1 MIGFKEWLT
10 QGQPKTKITEN
21 KKINGRPK
29 TIDAVNNGVNNGVTY
44 RALIARIKAA
54 LH

>member
-29 TIDAVNNGVNNGVTY
+29 TIDAVNNGVTY

>member
-1 MIGFKEWLT
+1 MIGFKKWLE
-10 QGQPKTKITEN
+10 QGQPKITELIKN
-21 KKINGRPK
+21 KKNGRPK
-29 TIDAVNNGVNNGVTY
+29 TIDAVNNGVTY